1 MPMLLVIPYNP
12 KHLPLYKHI
21 LALKGGA
28 RHDVLLA
35 GPHTQV
41 YEMEEALNILK
52 GAFSHADIFTGDDEY
67 TSPNKLFAD
76 TVKWLDS
83 VGNDEPFY
91 WFADSVPVKSSWLA
105 DIAEE
110 YGTKQMPYLGAT
122 QTVPGWNPGTR
133 KWEEEPPRLLA
144 ASVYPPDLWHRSL
157 LIRQLSYR
165 VGGEPW
171 HSLMRFEMRPEAT
184 QSEFIQHGGK
194 VPVTSK
200 IAVYA
205 NVDVIE
211 ELEWMSKP
219 AKKEKDNARK

>member
-1 MPMLLVIPYNP
+1 MLVVIPYNS

-35 GPHTQV
+35 GAHTQS

-52 GAFSHADIFTGDDEY
+52 GAFAHADIFTGDDEY

-76 TVKWLDS
+76 TVRWLDS

-91 WFADSVPVKSSWLA
+91 WFADSVPLKPSWLT

-110 YGTKQMPYLGAT
+110 YATKQMPYLGAT
-122 QTVPGWNPGTR
+122 QVVPGWNPGTR

-144 ASVYPPDLWHRSL
+144 ASVYPPDLWHRSI

-165 VGGEPW
+165 SGGEPW

-184 QSEFIQHGGK
+184 QSELIQHGGK
-194 VPVTSK
+194 VPVNPK
-200 IAVYA
+200 VAVYA
-205 NVDVIE
+205 NVDVLE
-211 ELEWMSKP
+211 ELEWMNKP
-219 AKKEKDNARK
+219 AKKEKDNAGK